1 MLSRSGRERP
11 QCAVSDFGGGR
22 IVAIGAASFQKI
34 NSIRDDM
41 PRRSHNSKRR
51 PSERIFRRRQNLCT
65 LVVLLPTYYNPDAL
79 GGRKKI
85 EPEKWRVTMAEIE
98 RLFSGYQQMHITGWN
113 RADRVKD
120 DLYRFEIDLIVTRA
134 KADAILR
141 WRQTLERR
149 FEQRLIYMRC
159 FEPLFWL

>member
-1 MLSRSGRERP
+1 
-11 QCAVSDFGGGR
+11 
-22 IVAIGAASFQKI
+22 
-34 NSIRDDM
+34 M
-41 PRRSHNSKRR
+41 PRRSYNSKRR
-51 PSERIFRRRQNLCT
+51 LSERIFRRRQNLCT

-79 GGRKKI
+79 GARKKI

-98 RLFSGYQQMHITGWN
+98 RLFSGYQRMHITGWN
-113 RADRVKD
+113 REDRVND

-149 FEQRLIYMRC
+149 FEQRSIYMRC
-159 FEPLFWL
+159 FEPTFWL